1 MLIIVLLLYEKVNFI
16 FPIKSYKVLKNSIVS
31 SRFEF
36 TSVVGWPFESVDKS
50 VTIQMK
56 AAVVTQLL
64 RVSLT
69 IVYTC
74 QDHVLESL
82 KLDSKCS
89 KMPPKFVKQK
99 SN

>member
-16 FPIKSYKVLKNSIVS
+16 FPIKSYKVLKNSIVR

-56 AAVVTQLL
+56 AAVVISCGTVYYAKQLG
-64 RVSLT
+64 VT
-69 IVYTC
+69 KV
-74 QDHVLESL
+74 
-82 KLDSKCS
+82 
-89 KMPPKFVKQK
+89 
-99 SN
+99 